1 MSKKISLASD
11 SVSREDI
18 NLLIEWLS
26 QEPMPKLTKGDQTLL
41 FEKAFAEYIGSKYC
55 IHVNSGSAAILL
67 TLYALIQGKYLK
79 NKKVIVPSLSWLTD
93 VSSCMQLGLEPILC
107 DSNTYDLSVDL
118 NHLEQ
123 LFKEHEPSALI
134 LVSVLGLVP
143 NMDAIV
149 KLCNRY
155 EVILLEDI
163 CESLGSEY
171 NGQRLGNFGLAS
183 MCSGYFSHQ
192 ISCGGETGMITTND
206 KHFFELLVS
215 IRSHGMIRDNT
226 PDVQKKHLEEWNIN
240 EFDALY
246 TFFYPGFNER
256 SNNISA
262 FFGIQQLKKV
272 DNFIAIR
279 NKNFKYYQTYI
290 KVNELKI
297 EDKPSNFISS
307 FAYPIVSKNKSRI
320 VKNLQE
326 NGVEVRPLIAGSMGK
341 QPFYIKEY
349 GVCSL
354 KNCDRIHEFGFYLPN
369 NQDITEDDVKY
380 IASIVNNS

>member
-1 MSKKISLASD
+1 MNKKISLASD

-18 NLLIEWLS
+18 NLLIDWLS
-26 QEPMPKLTKGDQTLL
+26 QEPMPRLTKGDQTLI
-41 FEKAFAEYIGSKYC
+41 FEEAFAKYIGSKYC

-67 TLYALIQGKYLK
+67 TLYALIQGKYIK

-107 DSNTYDLSVDL
+107 DSNIHDLSVDL

-123 LFKEHEPSALI
+123 LFKEHKPSTLI

-143 NMDAIV
+143 NMDAIIR
-149 KLCNRY
+149 LCNKY

-171 NGQRLGNFGLAS
+171 KGQRLGNFGLAS

-192 ISCGGETGMITTND
+192 ISCGGESGMITTND
-206 KHFFELLVS
+206 KHFYELLIS
-215 IRSHGMIRDNT
+215 IRSHGMVRDNT
-226 PDVQKKHLEEWNIN
+226 AEVQNKLLTEWNIN

-246 TFFYPGFNER
+246 SFFYPGFNER

-272 DNFIAIR
+272 DNFISIR
-279 NKNFKYYQTYI
+279 NQNFKHYQNYI
-290 KVNELKI
+290 KVNDLKLD
-297 EDKPSNFISS
+297 DKSTNFISS
-307 FAYPIVSKNKSRI
+307 FAYPIVSKNKARI
-320 VKNLQE
+320 VKNLQD
-326 NGVEVRPLIAGSMGK
+326 NNIEVRPLIAGSMGR
-341 QPFYIKEY
+341 QPFWIKEY
-349 GVCSL
+349 GVCEL
-354 KNCDRIHEFGFYLPN
+354 KNCDRIHKDGFYLPN
-369 NQDITEDDVKY
+369 HQDITEDDIK
-380 IASIVNNS
+380 IISSIVNNS